1 MPTLMNESPLL
12 GLLTLCLVT
21 CLAALAV
28 GAVMLGGVLA
38 AAAIASGTCL
48 RQNAVRTKRPR
59 PVIRYLSTALPQQPL
74 IRLQPGQFATLP
86 WPHTLQV
93 LLPEGTHLKILETTS
108 DHVRVMAV

>member
-1 MPTLMNESPLL
+1 MNDTSPLL
-12 GLLTLCLVT
+12 GLLTLCLVI

-38 AAAIASGTCL
+38 AAAITSGTCL
-48 RQNAVRTKRPR
+48 RQNAVRTNRPR

-93 LLPEGTHLKILETTS
+93 LLPQGTHLQILDATPER
-108 DHVRVMAV
+108 VRVMAM

>member
-1 MPTLMNESPLL
+1 MNLDPLL

-21 CLAALAV
+21 CLAALA
-28 GAVMLGGVLA
+28 A
-38 AAAIASGTCL
+38 GTCI
-48 RQNAVRTKRPR
+48 RQNAVRTKHPR

-93 LLPEGTHLKILETTS
+93 LLPEGTRLKILESTS

>member
-1 MPTLMNESPLL
+1 MNDTSPLAGFL
-12 GLLTLCLVT
+12 ALTVLSS
-21 CLAALAV
+21 LAALAA
-28 GAVMLGGVLA
+28 GALMLGGVFA
-38 AAAIASGTCL
+38 AAAIASGTCI
-48 RQNAVRTKRPR
+48 RQNAVRTKHPR

-93 LLPEGTHLKILETTS
+93 LLPEGTRLKILESTS